1 MNRKPT
7 PKDYITAAGTVLSA
21 VKEMQPAIAQLIK
34 DMCTTIIPT
43 IIRAIALSFYLRIK
57 LWVKRNKGC
66 CRCCI
71 ICKYFNEC
79 KNDF

>member
-1 MNRKPT
+1 MNKKPT
-7 PKDYITAAGTVLSA
+7 AKDYLTAAGTLLSGIRQ
-21 VKEMQPAIAQLIK
+21 MQPAIVQLIK

-43 IIRAIALSFYLRIK
+43 IIRAIAIALYLRIK
-57 LWVKRNKGC
+57 LWVKRNKDC